1 MAVATSGKSAGTAFS
16 GDESE
21 ATEAGTTEAS
31 DLRSAAAAEA
41 LLLDVV
47 HRHADELL
55 RVARAHSLCADDA
68 HDAYQRSLEH
78 FLRNG
83 RRLRRETAD
92 RWLFTVV
99 KREAGAVR
107 RARST
112 LVASE
117 DVDFDRLEARWDASP
132 EDRALA
138 ADAVSR
144 SAEALRSL
152 KPQEVRALWLRA
164 DGRSYAQIQEATGWS
179 YTKVNR
185 CLTEGRR
192 AFLARCAEL
201 EAGAECERWH
211 GVLAAIAGGDARAED
226 LAALRPHLRHC
237 AACKATLRALHAS
250 SASMGTVLPPGLVGA
265 AAVEGHSGAER
276 LEAAGRWLT
285 RLYEAAL
292 GPIPERAASGAL
304 QWHAAVEATAG
315 GKLAAV
321 AASTVA
327 LAGGGA
333 LAAQD
338 AARPARPSADRSA
351 AVSGS
356 QRHAPQRIRTG
367 RSSGAAPPPAR
378 QPATVVPET
387 GRAGPGGTTALRP
400 AGARR
405 KARSAA
411 PGSPGAREFR
421 VDPVGS
427 SPAANEFPEA
437 SKSRR
442 KVAGAAA
449 RATAH
454 RSAVTVAGA
463 RTMSVSTDFPAT
475 PTRRAAS
482 RSAASR
488 PAPASPAPSEFG
500 R

>member
-164 DGRSYAQIQEATGWS
+164 DRLWPTLWPGFISPVIVGVFGCCPESRSG
-179 YTKVNR
+179 
-185 CLTEGRR
+185 C
-192 AFLARCAEL
+192 
-201 EAGAECERWH
+201 
-211 GVLAAIAGGDARAED
+211 
-226 LAALRPHLRHC
+226 
-237 AACKATLRALHAS
+237 
-250 SASMGTVLPPGLVGA
+250 
-265 AAVEGHSGAER
+265 
-276 LEAAGRWLT
+276 
-285 RLYEAAL
+285 
-292 GPIPERAASGAL
+292 GP
-304 QWHAAVEATAG
+304 
-315 GKLAAV
+315 
-321 AASTVA
+321 
-327 LAGGGA
+327 
-333 LAAQD
+333 
-338 AARPARPSADRSA
+338 
-351 AVSGS
+351 VSGS
-356 QRHAPQRIRTG
+356 R
-367 RSSGAAPPPAR
+367 
-378 QPATVVPET
+378 
-387 GRAGPGGTTALRP
+387 
-400 AGARR
+400 
-405 KARSAA
+405 
-411 PGSPGAREFR
+411 F
-421 VDPVGS
+421 
-427 SPAANEFPEA
+427 
-437 SKSRR
+437 
-442 KVAGAAA
+442 
-449 RATAH
+449 
-454 RSAVTVAGA
+454 
-463 RTMSVSTDFPAT
+463 
-475 PTRRAAS
+475 RRAATRETGPQSKRPCSGASFLTQGFSES
-482 RSAASR
+482 RAPLSRGVSGADLRSCYEHSTAATEAR
-488 PAPASPAPSEFG
+488 GPEARRAVL
-500 R
+500 